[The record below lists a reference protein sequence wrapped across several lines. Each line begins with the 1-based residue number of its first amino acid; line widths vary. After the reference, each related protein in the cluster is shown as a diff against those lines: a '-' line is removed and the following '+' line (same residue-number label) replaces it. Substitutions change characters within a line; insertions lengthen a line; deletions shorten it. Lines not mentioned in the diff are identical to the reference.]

1 MTVRSLRG
9 SLIVAGLLFTSV
21 SERASGQG
29 SPAGSL
35 ADQVVH
41 VTWTRGLPGNLVRRV
56 AQTPE
61 GYLLLATDAGL
72 ARFDGLRFTVHT
84 AYGAA
89 YPDSLPDQ
97 YLNDVLVARDGSTWI
112 ATMHAGVVHY
122 ANGRFRTYG
131 VTQGLP
137 DADVNALYQDGRG
150 RIWAGTRSGLARL
163 SGDRFT
169 LVRGSGPHNVNALAE
184 DAGGELWVGT
194 DLGLFHLRDGRLVHS
209 DVPWLAVARMLRLL
223 RARDGS
229 MWLATGQG
237 LAQMERGAGDR
248 YRVVRRYGAR
258 DGLRSVFV
266 SSIVEQR
273 GGVIWVGTLGGG
285 VARLEP
291 NGRFRSLGTAEGLAD
306 NNVSDVFIDREENVW
321 AGMVDGLTR
330 VRVPTLQ
337 NWRGAGIWTTS
348 IVWSA
353 RADRDGSVWVGTGG
367 DGAVRIAADGSTQ
380 SYSTPDGLPSEVVL
394 TSYRSR
400 RGTLWLGTK
409 RGLARLAGDQFVDET
424 ARLGIAPIGV
434 RSIMEDDAGR
444 FYVGTDTA
452 LMVRGPRGLTMV
464 PRRKGVLSG
473 RIYSVAQDRRGTV
486 WVVGAQLARLENDSL
501 RVFIAA
507 NGDSVSQAMDV
518 LPDTMGVWSGQFYE
532 GLSLIRGDT
541 LFRFSPTKT
550 GIVSQVLNI
559 IDDGRGHLWLMSGQG
574 LQRVRK
580 ADLLAFVDD
589 STRDVPSRL
598 FTREDGLRSHD
609 FAKGGNSSGSRDAS
623 GRLWLPT
630 TAGLVLL
637 NPRDIRT
644 DSTVPQVF
652 VERVLADGVSMP
664 LGGDVRLPRG
674 TTRVRIEFTA
684 TLLAS
689 PSRVRLMYRLEG
701 VDRDWRSVDDS
712 LQRVADYERVPRG
725 RYRFVVRAVSADGV
739 PSTVPAEVTVV
750 STPSYTS
757 SPWFWALLAVLAM
770 FIGTVAYRWRVGI
783 LHRQAARLQ
792 TLVHERTEALAAR
805 ERLEQQLL
813 HAQKL
818 ESVGRLAGGVAHD
831 LNNLLTAILGH
842 AELALS
848 EPDVP
853 EHLRADLDEV
863 RTVSMRAANLTRQ
876 LLAFARKQVVQPR
889 VLRLGDLVAHTDVLV
904 RRLLSENI
912 VLHVEALE
920 GDWAVR
926 ADPSQLEQ
934 VLLNLALNA
943 RDAMPQGGRLTIRTR
958 AVALDAAFV
967 DAHPGFAVG
976 DHVVLEVADT
986 GVGMSPEVQS
996 HLFEPFFTTKEP
1008 GKGTGLGLATA
1019 FGIVSQ
1025 NGGHIVVDTA
1035 EGEGSTFRVYFPR
1048 VEGSV
1053 APSVIAAPLVAPHG
1067 SERVLLVED
1076 EQAVRDT
1083 VERTLRTLGY
1093 SVVTARDGLEALQVL
1108 EAEQARIDLVLTD
1121 VRMPQMGGIAL
1132 AEEVRRRW
1140 PTLRL
1145 VFMSGHSEAL
1155 VSGAPMLAGTMLL
1168 RKPFV
1173 AAELA
1178 VALRGALEA
1187 PTG

>member
-1 MTVRSLRG
+1 MHS
-9 SLIVAGLLFTSV
+9 
-21 SERASGQG
+21 
-29 SPAGSL
+29 
-35 ADQVVH
+35 
-41 VTWTRGLPGNLVRRV
+41 TWTRGLPGNLVRRV
-56 AQTPE
+56 AQGRD
-61 GYLLLATDAGL
+61 GYLLLATDGGL
-72 ARFDGLRFTVHT
+72 ARFDGLRFTVHD
-84 AYGAA
+84 AHSAE
-89 YPDSLPDQ
+89 YPDSLPDK
-97 YLNDVLVARDGSTWI
+97 YLNDLLVARDGSVWL

-122 ANGRFRTYG
+122 TNGRFRTYG
-131 VTQGLP
+131 VTHGVP
-137 DADVNALYQDGRG
+137 DADVNTVFQDGQG
-150 RIWAGTRSGLARL
+150 TIWAGTKTGLARFE
-163 SGDRFT
+163 GDRFRA
-169 LVRGSGPHNVNALAE
+169 VRGSASHNVNSLGQNAE
-184 DAGGELWVGT
+184 GELWVGT
-194 DLGLFHLRDGRLVHS
+194 DLGLLHLVNGRLVPS
-209 DVPWLAVARMLRLL
+209 AIPWLAVARIQRIL
-223 RARDGS
+223 RARDGA

-237 LAQMERGAGDR
+237 LARMTHTRSGGYTVAR
-248 YRVVRRYGAR
+248 NYGVR

-266 SSIVEQR
+266 TSVLEQPD
-273 GGVIWVGTLGGG
+273 GVIWVGTLGGG
-285 VARLEP
+285 MARLEP
-291 NGRFRSLGTAEGLAD
+291 DGRFLSLGTAEGLAD
-306 NNVSDVFIDREENVW
+306 NNVSDVFTDHEGNVW
-321 AGMVDGLTR
+321 AGTVDGLTR
-330 VRVPTLQ
+330 VRAPTLQ
-337 NWRGAGIWTTS
+337 NWRGSGFWTTS

-353 RADRDGSVWVGTGG
+353 RADADGSVWVGTGG

-380 SYSTPDGLPSEVVL
+380 TYSTPEGLPSEVVL
-394 TSYRSR
+394 TNFRSR
-400 RGTLWLGTK
+400 SGTLWVGTK
-409 RGLARLAGDQFVDET
+409 RGLARLVGDRFVDQT
-424 ARLGIAPIGV
+424 ARLGLPPIGV
-434 RSIMEDDAGR
+434 RTIFEDKAGR
-444 FYVGTDTA
+444 FFVGTDTA
-452 LMVRGPRGLTMV
+452 LMMRGPRGLTAV
-464 PRRKGVLSG
+464 RRGAGVQAG
-473 RIYSVAQDRRGTV
+473 RIYDVVQDSQGV
-486 WVVGAQLARLENDSL
+486 IWVVGAQLSRLEGDSL
-501 RVFIAA
+501 RFFRSAT
-507 NGDSVSQAMDV
+507 GDSVSQAMTV
-518 LPDTMGVWSGQFYE
+518 HADTAGLWCGQFLE
-532 GLSLIRGDT
+532 GLSLIRGDSI
-541 LFRFSPTKT
+541 FRFPPATT
-550 GIVSQVLNI
+550 GLFDQVLNI
-559 IDDGRGHLWLMSGQG
+559 VDDGRGMLWLMSGKG

-580 ADLLAFVDD
+580 TDLLAYIAD
-589 STRDVPSRL
+589 PSRSPPARL
-598 FTREDGLRSHD
+598 FTRDDGLRSHD
-609 FAKGGNSSGSRDAS
+609 FAKSGSASGSRDAA
-623 GRLWLPT
+623 GRLWLPS
-630 TAGLVLL
+630 TAGLVML
-637 NPRDIRT
+637 NPADIPIGA
-644 DSTVPQVF
+644 SVPQVF
-652 VERVLADGVSMP
+652 IERVIADGVP
-664 LGGDVRLPRG
+664 LAPSPVLRLPRG
-674 TTRVRIEFTA
+674 TKRTRFEFTA

-689 PSRVRLMYRLEG
+689 PSRVRLMYKLEG
-701 VDRDWRSVDDS
+701 VDADWRTVNDS
-712 LQRVADYERVPRG
+712 LERVADYETLPRG
-725 RYRFVVRAVSADGV
+725 TFRFLVRALSADGV
-739 PSTVPAEVTVV
+739 PSNAPAEVTIV
-750 STPSYTS
+750 STPPYSS
-757 SPWFWALLAVLAM
+757 SPWFWVLLGGITLGV
-770 FIGTVAYRWRVGI
+770 GTAAYRWRVGI
-783 LHRQAARLQ
+783 LHRQTARLQ
-792 TLVHERTEALAAR
+792 TLVDERTEALAAR

-889 VLRLGDLVAHTDVLV
+889 VLRLGDLVEHTDVLV

-1025 NGGHIVVDTA
+1025 NGGHIVVATA

-1053 APSVIAAPLVAPHG
+1053 APPVIAAPPVAPHG